1 MLVSNMYMAVGQ
13 RCPAYSSLY
22 ESKNSRAEFV
32 SCITCENFKSG
43 VCSLNYYDIVAMNI
57 KK

>member
-1 MLVSNMYMAVGQ
+1 MLGSDMYMLVGES
-13 RCPAYSSLY
+13 CPAYSSLY
-22 ESKNSRAEFV
+22 ESKMSTTEFI
-32 SCITCENFKSG
+32 SCITCESFKSG